1 MRVLVGLRLYIIILA
16 LGLTGLNA
24 KDDQYPEF
32 QSALESVS
40 VKFKNKSSYK
50 PVSRIKQE
58 DVTYQYAFRKEGY
71 DGEVRISLFPN
82 SITYSDEK
90 QNEYLFRTSTEVVML
105 NISQPK
111 DGELVGGFSM
121 FPPEGVKPEY
131 GADYGMSGLIEGNS
145 DFSKGYKYVQV
156 IGLWKKGVDF
166 AYIFILF
173 NDIQKSIPFPMDL
186 FYCIAFRD

>member
-1 MRVLVGLRLYIIILA
+1 MRVLVGLSLYIIILV
-16 LGLTGLNA
+16 LGLIELNA
-24 KDDQYPEF
+24 KGNEYPEF
-32 QSALESVS
+32 QSALESIS

-50 PVSRIKQE
+50 PVSRINQE
-58 DVTYQYAFRKEGY
+58 DVAYQHAFRKEGY
-71 DGEVRISLFPN
+71 DGEIRISLFPN

-111 DGELVGGFSM
+111 DGELIGRFSM
-121 FPPEGVKPEY
+121 FPPEGVRPEY

-145 DFSKGYKYVQV
+145 DFSKGYKYVHV
-156 IGLWKKGVDF
+156 IGLWKKGVGF

-173 NDIQKSIPFPMDL
+173 NDLQKSIPFPMDL
-186 FYCIAFRD
+186 FYCIAFQN